1 MEEMLENEHMVWLS
15 RLAQRDD
22 KAFRVLFTRF
32 YSCFVSFAMKYVGVK
47 DVAEDIVQ
55 DAFYRFFCHPREFS
69 SEADLKSYFYTV
81 IHNGCIDLLRRNK
94 YDREYMKNL
103 REEDFVFVENVFEEE
118 VWQVLREMVKKLP
131 ERTKEVYDL
140 VLDGYENAEIC
151 RITGMSMDAVKSHK
165 KRGKIFL
172 QKLEIKTK

>member
-1 MEEMLENEHMVWLS
+1 M
-15 RLAQRDD
+15 
-22 KAFRVLFTRF
+22 
-32 YSCFVSFAMKYVGVK
+32 
-47 DVAEDIVQ
+47 
-55 DAFYRFFCHPREFS
+55 
-69 SEADLKSYFYTV
+69 
-81 IHNGCIDLLRRNK
+81 
-94 YDREYMKNL
+94 
-103 REEDFVFVENVFEEE
+103 FVENVFEEE